1 MLAFVIVGLVGLRL
15 HAAPQARQ
23 AWAER
28 LEALADRLPMP
39 LQVLRLQMRP
49 PDAVLA
55 MPVQGVR
62 PGRVADTWGAPRDGG
77 ARRHQGQDIFA
88 RRGTPVVAAAGGYV
102 LRVAE
107 HGRGGKVVWVL
118 GAGGR
123 RYYYAHLDAHA
134 PGLSAGDRVE
144 PGLVLGAVGTTGNAR
159 GTPPHLHFGVYGPGG
174 AIDPLPLLQAGEAVF
189 ADPSGAEGA

>member
-1 MLAFVIVGLVGLRL
+1 
-15 HAAPQARQ
+15 
-23 AWAER
+23 
-28 LEALADRLPMP
+28 MP
-39 LQVLRLQMRP
+39 LQVIRLGMRP
-49 PDAVLA
+49 PDAALA

-62 PGRVADTWGAPRDGG
+62 PRSVADTWGAPRDRG

-88 RRGTPVVAAAGGYV
+88 RRGTPVLAATQGYV

-118 GAGGR
+118 GTGGR

-134 PGLSAGDRVE
+134 ATLSVGDRVE
-144 PGLVLGAVGTTGNAR
+144 PGTVLGTVGTTGNAR

-174 AIDPLPLLQAGEAVF
+174 AIDPLPLLHAGEA
-189 ADPSGAEGA
+189 AATDPSHAGPASPQARPRRAGA